1 MFLCTS
7 YFPFV
12 LVLLTGNVHMWQAI
26 RSASEALC
34 LDDLMLAQAIM
45 EASNISTPS
54 GNLGGYVV
62 AQLVTN
68 IPIPFDVLFTHGFTL
83 LLQLNVYLTV

>member
-1 MFLCTS
+1 
-7 YFPFV
+7 
-12 LVLLTGNVHMWQAI
+12 MWQAI

-54 GNLGGYVV
+54 GNLGRYFFGLV
-62 AQLVTN
+62 A
-68 IPIPFDVLFTHGFTL
+68 VLLIHYHYILF
-83 LLQLNVYLTV
+83 YLHVRSKSYIGCML